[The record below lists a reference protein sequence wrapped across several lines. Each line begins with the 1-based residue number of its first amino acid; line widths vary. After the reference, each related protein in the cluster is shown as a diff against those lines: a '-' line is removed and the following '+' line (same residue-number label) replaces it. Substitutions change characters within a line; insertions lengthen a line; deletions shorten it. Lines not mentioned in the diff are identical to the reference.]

1 VPPEPSTPLSL
12 RLVRSGRIPVWFL
25 LVVLVSCTSR
35 DPGTGAQSPTASPDE
50 LVAQVASYDLAVGK
64 QRFMVGLLTPEQE
77 LVGGGKVSMKF
88 VYLGTRDRPQSSGRV
103 VSEATG
109 EFLAIPREGG
119 RTPASPLSG
128 PRVVASSEGSGV
140 YAAEATF
147 DRAGFWGVAVEAS
160 VEGRGPRSGKGTFEV
175 LPEHQFPWL
184 GEDAPRSEN
193 LTVDSGEVPKAAID
207 SRAQSGA
214 PVPDPELHSNTVAK
228 SLAEKRPV
236 LLVVATPV
244 YCVSRFCGPI
254 TDMVSELAKSYSDR
268 VNFIHIEVWRDF
280 EKKELNAAAAD
291 WILTDKP
298 SEPWIFLIGSDG
310 KIIARWDNVATRG
323 EVEPALQGLPAA

>member
-1 VPPEPSTPLSL
+1 MVT
-12 RLVRSGRIPVWFL
+12 
-25 LVVLVSCTSR
+25 VLAVSCTSR
-35 DPGTGAQSPTASPDE
+35 DVEPEAQSPTPTREE

-77 LVGGGKVSMKF
+77 LVGGGSVSMKF

-103 VSEATG
+103 VSEAKG
-109 EFLAIPREGG
+109 DFLAIPREGG
-119 RTPASPLSG
+119 SPPPSPLAG
-128 PRVVASSEGSGV
+128 PRVVSSSEGSGV
-140 YAAEATF
+140 YAAEANF
-147 DRAGFWGVAVEAS
+147 DRAGFWGVLVDAS
-160 VEGRGPRSGKGTFEV
+160 VEGRGDRSARTTFEV
-175 LPEHQFPWL
+175 LPAHEFPWL

-193 LTVDSGEVPKAAID
+193 LTVDSPDAPTSAID
-207 SRAQSGA
+207 SRAQGGTE
-214 PVPDPELHSNTVAK
+214 VPDPELHSTTVAK
-228 SLAEKRPV
+228 SLADKRPV

-268 VNFIHIEVWRDF
+268 ASFIHIEVWRDF

-291 WILTDKP
+291 WILTEKP

-310 KIIARWDNVATRG
+310 KIIARWDNVATRQ
-323 EVEPALQGLPAA
+323 EVEPTLQALPAA